1 MKSVAFTPNP
11 GKMGFLELY
20 RVAGSPF
27 VGVVAC
33 GLKLFRI
40 LGPQRDGY
48 GIRSLGDE
56 LERRDIDDL
65 PEHVLEA
72 TEGYRDKLEKLGFI
86 PCFAYTLETYGA
98 QEGHAIPHRHKT
110 GVAAANVLYTR
121 CVRDDNE
128 TMATTFAF
136 NTPLA
141 DDTYIVTSGLK
152 KQMRKPPH
160 VLMKNMPGKSP
171 KEVFERHIE
180 RLEKARALPLTIK
193 TDDELAKLVLTCE
206 NDDTEFNFERGVYVK
221 MTRDDIE
228 LGKELQE
235 EYQDEMSGRPRR
247 RRRYEDDEEEEE
259 DDYEDED
266 EEYEDDDRPRR
277 RR

>member
-1 MKSVAFTPNP
+1 MKSIAFTANP
-11 GKMGFLELY
+11 GKMGFRELY
-20 RVAGSPF
+20 RVAGGPV
-27 VGVVAC
+27 VGIIAC

-40 LGPQRDGY
+40 LGPTHDGY
-48 GIRSLGDE
+48 GMRTLGDE

-72 TEGYRDKLEKLGFI
+72 TEGYRDKLKILGFI
-86 PCFAYTLETYGA
+86 PSFAYSLETYGA
-98 QEGHAIPHRHKT
+98 QEGHAIPHRHKS

-136 NTPLA
+136 NTPMF
-141 DDTYIVTSGLK
+141 DGTYIVTSGLK
-152 KQMRKPPH
+152 KQMRKPAH
-160 VLMKNMPGKSP
+160 FLMKNMPRKSP
-171 KEVFERHIE
+171 KEVFERHIA
-180 RLEKARALPLTIK
+180 RLEKASALPRTIK
-193 TDDELAKLVLTCE
+193 TDDELAQLVLNCE
-206 NDDTEFNFERGVYVK
+206 NEDTEFNFERGVYVK

-235 EYQDEMSGRPRR
+235 EYQDEVSGRPRR
-247 RRRYEDDEEEEE
+247 RRYDDEDEEE

>member
-1 MKSVAFTPNP
+1 MKPVAFTPNP

-20 RVAGSPF
+20 RVAGSPV
-27 VGVVAC
+27 VGFIAC

-40 LGPQRDGY
+40 LGPQHDGY

-56 LERRDIDDL
+56 LERRDIGNL
-65 PEHVLEA
+65 PKHVLEA
-72 TEGYRDKLEKLGFI
+72 TEGYRDKLERLGFI
-86 PCFAYTLETYGA
+86 PCFAYSLETYGA
-98 QEGHAIPHRHKT
+98 QEGHAIPHRHKS

-160 VLMKNMPGKSP
+160 FLIKNMPGKSP

-180 RLEKARALPLTIK
+180 RLEQANALPRTIK
-193 TDDELAKLVLTCE
+193 TDDELAQLVLNCE
-206 NDDTEFNFERGVYVK
+206 HDDTEFNFERGVYVR

-235 EYQDEMSGRPRR
+235 EYQEENSGRPRR
-247 RRRYEDDEEEEE
+247 RRRYEDDEEE

>member
-1 MKSVAFTPNP
+1 MKPVAFTPNP
-11 GKMGFLELY
+11 GKMGFVELY

-56 LERRDIDDL
+56 LERREIDDL

-72 TEGYRDKLEKLGFI
+72 TGGYRDKLDRLGFI
-86 PCFAYTLETYGA
+86 PSFAYSLETYGA
-98 QEGHAIPHRHKT
+98 QEGHAIPHRHNT

-121 CVRDDNE
+121 CVRGDNE

-152 KQMRKPPH
+152 KQMSKPPH

-171 KEVFERHIE
+171 KEVFERHID
-180 RLEKARALPLTIK
+180 RLEKAGALPLTIK
-193 TDDELAKLVLTCE
+193 TDDELAKLVLTYE
-206 NDDTEFNFERGVYVK
+206 NEDTEFNFERGVYVK

-247 RRRYEDDEEEEE
+247 RRRRNEDDEDEEE
-259 DDYEDED
+259 DDYED

>member
-1 MKSVAFTPNP
+1 
-11 GKMGFLELY
+11 
-20 RVAGSPF
+20 
-27 VGVVAC
+27 
-33 GLKLFRI
+33 
-40 LGPQRDGY
+40 
-48 GIRSLGDE
+48 
-56 LERRDIDDL
+56 
-65 PEHVLEA
+65 
-72 TEGYRDKLEKLGFI
+72 
-86 PCFAYTLETYGA
+86 ETYGA
-98 QEGHAIPHRHKT
+98 QEGHAIPHRHKS

-160 VLMKNMPGKSP
+160 FLIKNMPGKSP
-171 KEVFERHIE
+171 KEVFERPIE
-180 RLEKARALPLTIK
+180 RLEQANALPRTIK
-193 TDDELAKLVLTCE
+193 TDDELAQLVLNCE
-206 NDDTEFNFERGVYVK
+206 HDDTEFNFERGVYVR

-235 EYQDEMSGRPRR
+235 EYQEENSGRPRR
-247 RRRYEDDEEEEE
+247 RRRYEDDEEE

>member
-1 MKSVAFTPNP
+1 MKPVAFTPNP
-11 GKMGFLELY
+11 GKMGFVELY

-56 LERRDIDDL
+56 LERREIDDL

-72 TEGYRDKLEKLGFI
+72 TEGYRDKLDRLGFI
-86 PCFAYTLETYGA
+86 PSFAYSLETYGA

-121 CVRDDNE
+121 CVRGDNE

-152 KQMRKPPH
+152 KQMSKPPH

-171 KEVFERHIE
+171 KEVFERHID
-180 RLEKARALPLTIK
+180 RLEKAGALPLTIK
-193 TDDELAKLVLTCE
+193 TDDELAKLVLTYE
-206 NDDTEFNFERGVYVK
+206 NEDTEFNFERGVYVK

-247 RRRYEDDEEEEE
+247 RRRRNEDDEDEEE
-259 DDYEDED
+259 DDYED